1 MELADEMEKILEYLN
16 KHGEGLDT
24 EISAATRIPL
34 NNLHLHLNELMAKK
48 EVMTFHA
55 TRYVDCIKS
64 EVMICR
70 LARKGPAIKP
80 LRKSKPHTLN

>member
-1 MELADEMEKILEYLN
+1 MELVDEMEKILEYLN

-24 EISAATRIPL
+24 EISVATRIPL
-34 NNLHLHLNELMAKK
+34 NNVHQHLTELMAKK

-64 EVMICR
+64 EVLICR
-70 LARKGPAIKP
+70 LARKGPAMKP
-80 LRKSKPHTLN
+80 LRKSKPRTLN